1 MDGQAGEPI
10 RRFGGFDVLR
20 IVAAL
25 AVILSHSFA
34 LTGNADDRLQF
45 SVGHYR
51 VPLGTLGVSIFFVV
65 SGFLVAKS
73 WDRTEQARV
82 FVRHRFARIWPA
94 LTLVVVLTVAVLG
107 PLVTTASLG
116 SYVGSSRTI
125 LYLGRNVVLFAGTI
139 NQLPGVFLDNPVK
152 SVNGSIWTLTYE
164 VWAYVGVLAL
174 GVWGGLRRWWTPV
187 VVLGL
192 LLVFFRVAVYGGT
205 GGLPITRSVLG
216 LTLADGSELW
226 SYFFAGVVLSRVARH
241 GDVRR
246 LALPGALLVG
256 AAFVVGEPVLYILGI
271 AALVIGIGAF
281 GGRFTDGVHR
291 LGDPSYG
298 IYIFAWPVQQLVYA
312 GDIART
318 PWAMF
323 VTVGLISTVLGYVSW
338 HFLERPITQWAKRRP
353 SGTLAV

>member
-1 MDGQAGEPI
+1 MDGQAIEPI

-20 IVAAL
+20 IIAAL

-34 LTGNADDRLQF
+34 LTGNAADRLQF
-45 SVGHYR
+45 WVGHHR
-51 VPLGTLGVSIFFVV
+51 IPLGTLGVSIFFVV
-65 SGFLVAKS
+65 SGFLVTKS

-94 LTLVVVLTVAVLG
+94 LTLVVVLTVFVLG
-107 PLVTTASLG
+107 PLLTTESLG
-116 SYVGSSRTI
+116 AYFSSSRTI

-139 NQLPGVFLDNPVK
+139 NKLPGVFLDNPVA

-187 VVLGL
+187 VVLAL
-192 LLVFFRVAVYGGT
+192 LLGFFRVAVYGAT
-205 GGLPITRSVLG
+205 GGLPVTRSVLG

-226 SYFFAGVVLSRVARH
+226 SYFFAGVVLSRVARQ

-246 LALPGALLVG
+246 LALPGAALVG
-256 AAFVVGEPVLYILGI
+256 AAFLLGEPVLYILGV
-271 AALVIGIGAF
+271 AALVIGVGAF
-281 GGRFTDGVHR
+281 GGRFTDVVHR

-312 GDIART
+312 GGIAST
-318 PWAMF
+318 PWVMF
-323 VTVGLISTVLGYVSW
+323 VTAVLISTVLGYASW
-338 HFLERPITQWAKRRP
+338 HLLERPILLWAKRRP
-353 SGTLAV
+353 SGTLAR